1 MNIYIYFV
9 YEYIYIYIKTTKILP
24 TTTSFM
30 IISKKS
36 RILRKR
42 IVSQSD
48 IEISSHLPEFI
59 R

>member
-1 MNIYIYFV
+1 
-9 YEYIYIYIKTTKILP
+9 
-24 TTTSFM
+24 M

-36 RILRKR
+36 GILRKR

>member
-1 MNIYIYFV
+1 MNIYIYILFMN
-9 YEYIYIYIKTTKILP
+9 IYIYIKTTKILP

>member
-1 MNIYIYFV
+1 MNIYIYI
-9 YEYIYIYIKTTKILP
+9 YIYIYIKTNKILP

-36 RILRKR
+36 GILRKR

-48 IEISSHLPEFI
+48 IEISSHLPEFN